1 MTSTERLA
9 EAEGDGHHGEDDE
22 GADVGPQVVDNRL
35 FDHSGEGEDT
45 DHTEG
50 EEQLQR
56 QDAEDLK
63 NNNNNNNNKD

>member
-22 GADVGPQVVDNRL
+22 GAGPQVVDNRL

-63 NNNNNNNNKD
+63 NNNNNNNKD